1 MGRNCFFRHDLSDLG
16 DVDCEDLV
24 EMLFETDSLEEQA
37 DILHYLWI
45 KK

>member
-1 MGRNCFFRHDLSDLG
+1 MDLEDI
-16 DVDCEDLV
+16 DCEDLI
-24 EMLFETDSLEEQA
+24 EMLYETDSLEEQA